1 MQVDKPFGWYKEVD
15 QLVSEFASPVVED
28 PTVGEYVSSV
38 LIPSIFHYFDAAGP
52 YLVVVVVA
60 EVAWEKVRV
69 DLMHAEWELAYAFV
83 VVGDDDDVLDV
94 IDREV
99 IDHYHK
105 IQFAGLNHAG
115 IVFVVVAVG
124 SDDFVMLH
132 APLDDIELML
142 VAVAVEIES
151 GIDASAVLFDPK
163 TECAYEKEESDYKDW
178 KLNSAAAAVFD
189 DTQEE
194 SEI

>member
-1 MQVDKPFGWYKEVD
+1 M
-15 QLVSEFASPVVED
+15 VED

-60 EVAWEKVRV
+60 EGAWEEVRV

-83 VVGDDDDVLDV
+83 VVVVDDDVLDV

-115 IVFVVVAVG
+115 IVVVVVVAAVG

-142 VAVAVEIES
+142 VAAAVEMES

-178 KLNSAAAAVFD
+178 KLNSAAAAAVFG